1 MFRILVK
8 AKNVRIMKT
17 LSEFKFSYL
26 RYRLYDGVKMWEKQ
40 FLDEENY
47 RNLDNNCIIR
57 ALSRKGKINNFVH
70 IKIKYN
76 CMKNIY
82 ICHKISFYLIEQKIL
97 FSEQVFSHATTQQNE
112 R

>member
-8 AKNVRIMKT
+8 AKNVRVMKT

-26 RYRLYDGVKMWEKQ
+26 RFRLYDGVKMWEKQ

-57 ALSRKGKINNFVH
+57 ALSRKGKKSNFVY

-82 ICHKISFYLIEQKIL
+82 ICHKNISRFDRIENIII
-97 FSEQVFSHATTQQNE
+97 
-112 R
+112 